1 VIYRDSK
8 TFGGFIADLVCTMF
22 HEYLHLFFKFKLGK
36 YQNSCKTVID
46 PISVQL
52 TNEMA
57 NDPDFVQR
65 IVADFID
72 IAEIT
77 NKGES

>member
-1 VIYRDSK
+1 
-8 TFGGFIADLVCTMF
+8 MF